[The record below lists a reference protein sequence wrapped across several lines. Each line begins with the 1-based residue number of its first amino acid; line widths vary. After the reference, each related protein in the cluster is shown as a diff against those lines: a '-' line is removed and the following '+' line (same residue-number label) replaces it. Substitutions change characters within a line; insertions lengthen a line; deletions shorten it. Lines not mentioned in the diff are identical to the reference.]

1 MRGARPSHLDVGIF
15 LLSFSV
21 LLSELLLTRIFSVT
35 MFYHLSF
42 MVVSLAMLGFGASG
56 LVVSLASR
64 RFPPERLE
72 AQAASAAVLFGVSSV
87 VAVGLSFRLPISL
100 DTSAANWARI
110 GATYLVCAVPFLFG
124 GLAVSLILAHRAEH
138 ANRLYFFDLLGAA
151 LGCLVLIPATNALG
165 APTAILLAGTV
176 AAASGAVLAGGRA
189 PRPRAAALAVGAA
202 LVLAM
207 AANARLHTYDVKFVK
222 GAVQP
227 ATLALRW
234 NSFSRVDVVGSPQTL
249 WTPRPPTFA
258 GYSARLDP
266 EFKIPEVW
274 LRYDADAAT
283 QITRFDGDLAKLPHL
298 AYDVSSSAYQI
309 RRYHNVLVI
318 GPGGGRDVLTAL
330 SLGSGPV
337 TGVEIN
343 PITVRLMRTRFR
355 TFTGGL
361 YDGFP
366 GVRVVN
372 EEGRSFLRRA
382 TEPYDLIEASL
393 VDTWAA
399 SAAGAY
405 ALTEN
410 NLYTVEAF
418 AEYLDHLTPD
428 GVICFNRWFS
438 DPPVESLRVVSLA
451 REALARRG
459 ITDPSGHV
467 AVVRTDASET
477 LMTSLGS
484 ILIKKSPFTAAEIA
498 TLEHFAA
505 EMGFIVTYAPR
516 AAVAGAGAPPPSHN
530 EPDFEALLA
539 PGGAAFVADYAFDI
553 SPVSDDRPFF
563 FNRVPILPWLAVHLG
578 LSDAK
583 LGQGRL
589 GLGGQTLLIS
599 LATTAPATLL
609 LLVIPLFAGRRRGG
623 APVSRGRGW
632 RWAIYF
638 GGLGLGF
645 ILVEIVLVQRFG
657 LFLGYPVY
665 SLSVVLF
672 TMLLASGL
680 GSLAAGRVESARLGR
695 LLPRALGLL
704 AAALLAYA
712 VALPPLLSAAR
723 GLPIAARIL
732 LAVVTIAPLGFL
744 MGVPFAS
751 GVRRASAEST
761 GLVPWA
767 WAVNGGASVFGST
780 LTVLISMT
788 YGFTASFLTGALA
801 YAASLVMIA
810 MLARAPAAAPVVAPA
825 PGVAS

>member
-1 MRGARPSHLDVGIF
+1 MRGARPTQLDVGIF

-56 LVVSLASR
+56 LLVSLAPA
-64 RFPPERLE
+64 RFPPERLH
-72 AQAASAAVLFGVSSV
+72 AQAATAASLFAVTSV
-87 VAVGLSFRLPISL
+87 AAVGLSFRLPISL
-100 DTSAANWARI
+100 DTTAANWARI
-110 GATYLVCAVPFLFG
+110 GATYLACALPFLFG
-124 GLAVSLILAHRAEH
+124 GLAVSLILAHRAER

-151 LGCLVLIPATNALG
+151 FGCLVLIPATNALG
-165 APTAILLAGTV
+165 APTAILLAGAV
-176 AAASGAVLAGGRA
+176 AGASGLVLAGRQA
-189 PRPRAAALAVGAA
+189 PRQRAAALAVAAA
-202 LVLAM
+202 LVVGVAV
-207 AANARLHTYDVKFVK
+207 NARLHLYDVKFVK

-227 ATLALRW
+227 PTLALRW
-234 NSFSRVDVVGSPQTL
+234 NSFSRVDVVGTPASL
-249 WTPRPPTFA
+249 WTPAPPTFA

-283 QITRFDGDLAKLPHL
+283 QINRFDGDLAKLPHL
-298 AYDVSSSAYQI
+298 AYDVSSTAYQI

-318 GPGGGRDVLTAL
+318 GPGGGRDILTAL

-355 TFTGGL
+355 TFSGGL

-366 GVRVVN
+366 GVQIVN

-382 TEPYDLIEASL
+382 TVPYDLIEASL

-418 AEYLDHLTPD
+418 EEYLDHLTPD
-428 GVICFNRWFS
+428 GVICFNRWFI

-459 ITDPSGHV
+459 IGDPRGHV
-467 AVVRTDASET
+467 AVLRTDAAET
-477 LMTSLGS
+477 LMSPLGS
-484 ILIKKSPFTAAEIA
+484 ILVKKSPFTKDEIA
-498 TLEHFAA
+498 ALDRFAT
-505 EMGFIVTYAPR
+505 EMGFIVSYLPGAAR
-516 AAVAGAGAPPPSHN
+516 AGTPPG
-530 EPDFEALLA
+530 EFEALLG
-539 PGGAAFVADYAFDI
+539 PEGTTFVADYGYDI

-563 FNRVPILPWLAVHLG
+563 FNRVPLLQWLGNRIG
-578 LSDAK
+578 LTHGK
-583 LGQGRL
+583 LGRARL
-589 GLGGQTLLIS
+589 DLGGQTLLIS
-599 LATTAPATLL
+599 LGTTAPATLL
-609 LLVIPLFAGRRRGG
+609 LLLLPLWARRRRGG
-623 APVSRGRGW
+623 PGSRARGA
-632 RWAIYF
+632 RWALYF
-638 GGLGLGF
+638 AGLGLGF
-645 ILVEIVLVQRFG
+645 ILIEIVLIQRFG

-680 GSLAAGRVESARLGR
+680 GSLAAGRVGGARLGR
-695 LLPRALGLL
+695 FLPRALAAL
-704 AAALLAYA
+704 AAALLIYA
-712 VALPPLLSAAR
+712 VALPPLLSASR

-744 MGVPFAS
+744 MGMPFAS
-751 GVRRASAEST
+751 GLRRASGEAK
-761 GLVPWA
+761 GLAPWA

-780 LTVLISMT
+780 LTVLVSMT
-788 YGFTASFLTGALA
+788 YGFTASFLAGAVAYGLSLAMVATLTGE
-801 YAASLVMIA
+801 
-810 MLARAPAAAPVVAPA
+810 PEAAA
-825 PGVAS
+825 